1 MVDFPKCTKCDSAY
15 TYENGS
21 LYVCP
26 ECGHEW
32 TAQEVKK
39 SEIEQS
45 VVKDAYGNILRDGDS
60 VTIIKDI
67 KVKGSSSTLKVGVKV
82 KNIRLVDEVN
92 GHNIEAKIPGF
103 GQMMLKSE
111 IVKKSSQGLIE
122 TQFNTTPKSAF
133 IDLRDNFSY
142 GFR

>member
-1 MVDFPKCTKCDSAY
+1 MDSLPNCSKCGSTY

-32 TAQEVKK
+32 
-39 SEIEQS
+39 SIEEEKQNEPAQS
-45 VVKDAYGNILRDGDS
+45 VVKDAYGNILQDGDT

-67 KVKGSSSTLKVGVKV
+67 KVKGASSALKVGVKV

-92 GHNIEAKIPGF
+92 GHNIEAKVPGF

-111 IVKKSSQGLIE
+111 IVKKSI
-122 TQFNTTPKSAF
+122 
-133 IDLRDNFSY
+133 
-142 GFR
+142 

>member
-1 MVDFPKCTKCDSAY
+1 MIDLPKCTKWGSAY

-103 GQMMLKSE
+103 GQMVLKSE
-111 IVKKSSQGLIE
+111 IVKKSS
-122 TQFNTTPKSAF
+122 
-133 IDLRDNFSY
+133 
-142 GFR
+142 